1 MTQNY
6 NTDLALFINGSWRT
20 GEGRDGFAVLN
31 PATGQAIAELPMA
44 TEADLQEALVAA
56 DAGFKSWRAMD
67 VEARGTILRKAAIL
81 LRERVESIA
90 ILLTT
95 EQGKPL
101 EQARGEVIGAASMFD
116 FYAEEAKR
124 AYGRVLVRPPGQ
136 RSIVLKQPVGPTAIF
151 TPWNFPVYLLAKKLA
166 PALAAGCSVIAKPAE
181 ECPASTSALMQ
192 CVFDAGV
199 PANVCQLVYGV
210 PDMVSRTLIASPI
223 IRKISFTGSTVVGKH
238 LMRLAADGVKRIT
251 MELGGHAP
259 VLVFD
264 DVDLEK
270 TLDMLVLQKFRNAGQ
285 VCVSPT
291 RFYVQ
296 TGIYEAF
303 IKGFAER
310 TAKVQVGSGLE
321 AATQMGPLANG
332 RRPGAIETLVADA
345 KAKGA
350 KVMTGG
356 EAYGPNG
363 DKDGFFFQPTLL
375 ADVPLNADIMS
386 IEPFGPVAVSRSFAT
401 LDEAIEQA
409 NRVPF
414 GLAAFA
420 FTNNLHIANQVGDR
434 IEAGMVGINSFAIS
448 VADAP
453 FGGVKESGFGSE
465 GGPEGLDSYMVTKA
479 IHQS

>member
-1 MTQNY
+1 MSDY
-6 NTDLALFINGSWRT
+6 NTDLALFIDGSWRT
-20 GEGRDGFAVLN
+20 GEGRDAFPVLN
-31 PATGQAIAELPMA
+31 PATGQAIADLPIA
-44 TEADLQEALVAA
+44 TDADLQEALAA
-56 DAGFKSWRAMD
+56 AEKGFAEWRRVD
-67 VEARGTILRKAAIL
+67 VEARGAILRKTATLI
-81 LRERVESIA
+81 RERVEHIA
-90 ILLTT
+90 TLLTT

-101 EQARGEVIGAASMFD
+101 VEARGEVIGAASMFD

-124 AYGRVLVRPPGQ
+124 AYGRVLVRPTGQ
-136 RSIVLKQPVGPTAIF
+136 RSMVLKQPVGPTAIF

-181 ECPASTSALMQ
+181 ECPASTSALMK
-192 CVFDAGV
+192 CLADAGV
-199 PANVCQLVYGV
+199 PANVAQLVYGV
-210 PDMVSRTLIASPI
+210 PDMVSRTLIGSAA
-223 IRKISFTGSTVVGKH
+223 IRKVSFTGSTAVGKH

-264 DVDLEK
+264 DVDLDK
-270 TLDMLVLQKFRNAGQ
+270 TLDMLVPQKFRNAGQ

-296 TGIYEAF
+296 SGIYDAF
-303 IKGFAER
+303 IVGFAER
-310 TAKVQVGSGLE
+310 TKKVQVGSGLD

-332 RRPGAIETLVADA
+332 RRPGAIEALVADA

-350 KVMTGG
+350 KVLAGG
-356 EAYGPNG
+356 EAYG
-363 DKDGFFFQPTLL
+363 DGFFFQPTLL
-375 ADVPLNADIMS
+375 ADVPVEADIMS
-386 IEPFGPVAVSRSFAT
+386 TEPFGPVAVTRPFET
-401 LDEAIEQA
+401 LDQAIEQA

-414 GLAAFA
+414 GLAAFT
-420 FTNNLHIANQVGDR
+420 FTNNLKTANLAGDA
-434 IEAGMVGINSFAIS
+434 IEAGMVGINGFAIS

-479 IHQS
+479 IHQA